1 MIDINTK
8 IHDNYSIEFKLGFL
22 TRRKLKLNDFSVY
35 MWIFVP
41 GSLDITSSTYPKS
54 KFYQDVKS
62 NVRLITPKFLLRE
75 IAGGKAVPLNKLKES
90 FNNLAITPTRTMTA
104 EYENNIKMFAAITKS
119 AVRDEFK
126 HICSNRVRPDDR
138 EGLCERFVQNCD
150 ELLEGYRG
158 LHSIIDTPS
167 VNAATMKYYYYADE
181 FIGSIVQ
188 NHIVKLVQWLNS
200 QEGDHSAVI
209 AKLTELYYKEQE
221 YRKKMKYPVL
231 ELNDPLHNR
240 NIVFRFGMLK
250 KYIES
255 DLYVKVPKKKN
266 GVLVE
271 QLYYSIAAGLAMLF
285 ATVVSFAFQKTY
297 GSLTLPL
304 FIALIISYMLKD
316 RIKELMR
323 YYFAHRIGTKYFD
336 NKASIFVKDEK
347 IGFLKEGVDFIP
359 PEKLP
364 EKVKEVR
371 YNKRLLSVENRLS
384 DDKTILYRKLVHI
397 NREKLESLTPYET
410 AGINDIIR
418 LNVNSFLRKMDNAA
432 VTMESLTETGEV
444 LQIPCDKVYYINI
457 ILQTNWDETGR
468 GSLVVKNKHLKSDYQ
483 RFRVA
488 LTRNGI
494 DSIEEIK

>member
-1 MIDINTK
+1 MIDIVTK
-8 IHDNYSIEFKLGFL
+8 IHDKFSIEFKIGFL
-22 TRRKLKLNDFSVY
+22 TRRKLKMNDFSVY

-41 GSLDITSSTYPKS
+41 GSLDITSSTYPKA

-75 IAGGKAVPLNKLKES
+75 IAGGKAVPLHKLREA
-90 FNNLAITPTRTMTA
+90 FNNLALSPTRTMTA
-104 EYENNIKMFAAITKS
+104 EYEYHIKMFAAITKS

-126 HICSNRVRPDDR
+126 HLKSKHVRAEDR
-138 EGLCERFVQNCD
+138 EGLCQDFVHNCRD
-150 ELLEGYRG
+150 LLKGYRS
-158 LHSIIDTPS
+158 LRKIINTPS
-167 VNAATMKYYYYADE
+167 VNAATMKFYYYGDE
-181 FIGSIVQ
+181 FLGSIIQ
-188 NHIVKLVQWLNS
+188 NHVVKMADWLRTIPG
-200 QEGDHSAVI
+200 EHTEVI
-209 AKLTELYYKEQE
+209 GQLTELYLQEQE
-221 YRKKMKYPVL
+221 YRKKMQYPVV
-231 ELNDPLHNR
+231 EPDDDIHNR
-240 NIVFRFGMLK
+240 NVVFRFSMLK

-285 ATVVSFAFQKTY
+285 ATVVSFAFQRTY

-336 NKASIFVKDEK
+336 NKASIFVKNEK
-347 IGFLKEGVDFIP
+347 IGFLKEGMDFIP
-359 PEKLP
+359 DDKIP
-364 EKVKEVR
+364 EKVKDVR
-371 YNKRLLSVENRLS
+371 YRKRLLSVENRLL
-384 DDKTILYRKLVHI
+384 DDKVILYRKLVHI
-397 NREKLESLTPYET
+397 NRDKLEAMTPYET

-418 LNVNSFLRKMDNAA
+418 LNVNSFLLKMDNAS
-432 VTMESLTETGEV
+432 VNVGSLNEKGET
-444 LQIPCDKVYYINI
+444 LNIPCDKVYYVNI
-457 ILQTNWDETGR
+457 VLQTNWDETGK
-468 GSLVVKNKHLKSDYQ
+468 GNLVFKNKNLKSDFK

-494 DSIEEIK
+494 DSIEEIL